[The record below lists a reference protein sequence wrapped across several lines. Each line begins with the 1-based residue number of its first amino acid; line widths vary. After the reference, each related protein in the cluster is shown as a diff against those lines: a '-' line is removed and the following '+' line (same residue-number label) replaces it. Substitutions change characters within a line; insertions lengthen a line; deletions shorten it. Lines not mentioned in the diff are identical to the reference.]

1 MIFCEE
7 FFKSVH
13 HLFNL
18 TDLFTKIKNGD
29 GLNLSEVMMMKR
41 KIRHLDAIKHGSSLY
56 SLNSMS
62 IKPLSIAVCSVL
74 AGMPLLSD
82 ATSFDSENI
91 GESVTI
97 SGTLTLTRPYS
108 DVYGNP
114 ATFTITSTGVVNYP
128 LVGGFLYCF
137 NNNFSTTQ
145 EADTNNNNTIIN
157 YGTINGSTV
166 IPGQL
171 AGGFIHQGLSVDY
184 GSRIKANNNTVSLRS
199 GSTTSKVIVY
209 GGYVYDS
216 STRTIPGLEVSGNT
230 VFIEDGSN
238 VEKVNVYGGYAETEN
253 SASSGDVTVTNNK
266 VIIGSGTY
274 TGTIFGGSA
283 ISTAG
288 SQVLKVQ
295 DNTVYLYGNAD
306 LSGAGIKGGEAEGA
320 GTKTV
325 SGNTLVFGYNDIPWS
340 PSSYTIGNVQ
350 NFSTIR
356 FDNATWGKT
365 ITVNYFANQSTD
377 STVTKVDATNVA
389 FSGVDSLSS
398 GDSYNMLTISELDSG
413 SLELT
418 SENSTYTIGTTLEG
432 TGKVSLS
439 DDGKTV
445 TYTVDSASEQASSQ
459 STVDSASEQAS
470 SQSTVDS
477 ASEQASSQSLSI
489 GSKEQKVDSAS
500 VHASSQSHAAAMTMS
515 AGTVALTQGAD
526 TTSAAGFNLANSGIT
541 GVQSFSSVGGGASR
555 VETGSF
561 VSLKTLNFSVGIGN
575 NVQNDYGLLSIGGAF
590 EAGYGKFKNHFD
602 AGAAD
607 PYIKKTG
614 HVSYYGLALLSNF
627 TFENLW
633 HVNGAVRV
641 GRMKSTQNN
650 ALYNAATGETY
661 DINIGT
667 NYYGLELG
675 GGKLIKIDDTNS
687 LDIYGKYFYLYQ
699 ASDSF
704 NAGGK
709 YKLSA
714 VNSHRLRVA
723 GRYSHDFTPV
733 TSLYGGLG
741 LEHEFDGKS
750 KLKVDDKAWAKSSK
764 TKGTRAFGEIGVAV
778 KPASNTG
785 LILDFSVKGLY
796 GDNFRGAWASADIKY
811 MF

>member
-1 MIFCEE
+1 M
-7 FFKSVH
+7 KSKKFYSNLDVCVN
-13 HLFNL
+13 FNNIA
-18 TDLFTKIKNGD
+18 KKKQKNAAV
-29 GLNLSEVMMMKR
+29 SKT
-41 KIRHLDAIKHGSSLY
+41 
-56 SLNSMS
+56 
-62 IKPLSIAVCSVL
+62 PLAVAVCAVL
-74 AGMPLLSD
+74 SGLSLPAYAD
-82 ATSFDSENI
+82 VGFPSPATVSTTETLSGGYNPILSSSATTPASLTITESGTINFPDSTAWLH
-91 GESVTI
+91 GARMFI
-97 SGTLTLTRPYS
+97 SGAN
-108 DVYGNP
+108 D
-114 ATFTITSTGVVNYP
+114 
-128 LVGGFLYCF
+128 
-137 NNNFSTTQ
+137 
-145 EADTNNNNTIIN
+145 NNTIIS
-157 YGTINGSTV
+157 YGTINGSTSYSGYV
-166 IPGQL
+166 I
-171 AGGFIHQGLSVDY
+171 GGFFYITSTGAPSIQTNG
-184 GSRIKANNNTVSLRS
+184 NTVSFKA
-199 GSTTSKVIVY
+199 G
-209 GGYVYDS
+209 S
-216 STRTIPGLEVSGNT
+216 STN
-230 VFIEDGSN
+230 
-238 VEKVNVYGGYAETEN
+238 KVYVYGGYASDSSQDALATASGNTVLVEYGSDFTSPEVVGGFA
-253 SASSGDVTVTNNK
+253 SAHGVATASNNK
-266 VIIGSGTY
+266 VILGAGSY
-274 TGTIFGGSA
+274 TGMVYGGWACSYSPSYNA
-283 ISTAG
+283 TVTG
-288 SQVLKVQ
+288 
-295 DNTVYLYGNAD
+295 NTVYLYGDAD
-306 LSGAGIKGGEAEGA
+306 VSAAGIWGGNSNLLVGS
-320 GTKTV
+320 TV
-325 SGNTLVFGYNDIPWS
+325 SDGSTLDLSGNTLVFGYNNQAWA
-340 PSSYTIGNVQ
+340 PSNYTIGNVQ

-356 FDNATWGKT
+356 FDNATWGET
-365 ITVNYFANQSTD
+365 ITINYFANHSTSD
-377 STVTKVDATNVA
+377 SGVTTVDATNVA

-398 GDSYNMLTISELDSG
+398 GDSYDMLTVQELGDG
-413 SLELT
+413 SSIELAST
-418 SENSTYTIGTTLEG
+418 ESTYTIGTTLEG

-439 DDGKTV
+439 EDGKTV
-445 TYTVDSASEQASSQ
+445 TYTVVSSENSSDSSENSSDQIRASA
-459 STVDSASEQAS
+459 
-470 SQSTVDS
+470 
-477 ASEQASSQSLSI
+477 
-489 GSKEQKVDSAS
+489 
-500 VHASSQSHAAAMTMS
+500 QSHSAAMAMS

-641 GRMKSTQNN
+641 GRMESTQNN

-699 ASDSF
+699 DSDTF

-714 VNSHRLRVA
+714 VNSNRLRVA

-750 KLKVDDKAWAKSSK
+750 KLKVD
-764 TKGTRAFGEIGVAV
+764 
-778 KPASNTG
+778 
-785 LILDFSVKGLY
+785 
-796 GDNFRGAWASADIKY
+796 
-811 MF
+811 

>member
-1 MIFCEE
+1 M
-7 FFKSVH
+7 KSKKFYSNLDVCVN
-13 HLFNL
+13 FNNIA
-18 TDLFTKIKNGD
+18 KKKQKNAAV
-29 GLNLSEVMMMKR
+29 SKT
-41 KIRHLDAIKHGSSLY
+41 
-56 SLNSMS
+56 
-62 IKPLSIAVCSVL
+62 PLAVAVCAVL
-74 AGMPLLSD
+74 SGLSLPAYAD
-82 ATSFDSENI
+82 VGFSSPATVSTTETLSAVYNPILSSSPTTPASLTITESGTINFPDSTAWLH
-91 GESVTI
+91 GARMYI
-97 SGTLTLTRPYS
+97 SGAN
-108 DVYGNP
+108 D
-114 ATFTITSTGVVNYP
+114 
-128 LVGGFLYCF
+128 
-137 NNNFSTTQ
+137 
-145 EADTNNNNTIIN
+145 NNTIIS
-157 YGTINGSTV
+157 YGTINGSTSHSGYV
-166 IPGQL
+166 I
-171 AGGFIHQGLSVDY
+171 GGFFYITGTGAPSIQTNG
-184 GSRIKANNNTVSLRS
+184 NTVSFKA
-199 GSTTSKVIVY
+199 G
-209 GGYVYDS
+209 S
-216 STRTIPGLEVSGNT
+216 STN
-230 VFIEDGSN
+230 
-238 VEKVNVYGGYAETEN
+238 KVYVYGGYASDSSQDALATASGNTVLVEYGSDFTSREVVGGFA
-253 SASSGDVTVTNNK
+253 SAHGVATASNNK
-266 VIIGSGTY
+266 VILGAGSY
-274 TGTIFGGSA
+274 TGIVYGGWACSYTPSYNA
-283 ISTAG
+283 TVTG
-288 SQVLKVQ
+288 
-295 DNTVYLYGNAD
+295 NTVYLYGDAD
-306 LSGAGIKGGEAEGA
+306 VSDAGIWGGNSNLLVGDSVT
-320 GTKTV
+320 GTLTLT
-325 SGNTLVFGYNDIPWS
+325 GNTLVFGYNNQAWA
-340 PSSYTIGNVQ
+340 PSNYTIGNVQ

-365 ITVNYFANQSTD
+365 ITVNYFANHSTD
-377 STVTKVDATNVA
+377 SSVTKVDASKVA

-398 GDSYNMLTISELDSG
+398 GDSYDMLTIGELNSG
-413 SLELT
+413 SLALS
-418 SENSTYTIGTTLEG
+418 SETSTYTVGTTLEG

-439 DDGKTV
+439 DDGTTV

-459 STVDSASEQAS
+459 S
-470 SQSTVDS
+470 
-477 ASEQASSQSLSI
+477 
-489 GSKEQKVDSAS
+489 
-500 VHASSQSHAAAMTMS
+500 HAAAMNMS

-526 TTSAAGFNLANSGIT
+526 TTSAAGFNLANSGTT
-541 GVQSFSSVGGGASR
+541 GLQSFSSVGGGASR

-641 GRMKSTQNN
+641 GRMESTQNN

-714 VNSHRLRVA
+714 VNSNRLRVA
-723 GRYSHDFTPV
+723 GRYTHDFTPV
-733 TSLYGGLG
+733 TSLYGGAG

-750 KLKVDDKAWAKSSK
+750 KLKVDDKAWAKSSE
-764 TKGTRAFGEIGVAV
+764 TKGTRVFGEFGVTV
-778 KPASNTG
+778 KPASTAG
-785 LILDFSVKGLY
+785 LTLDFSLKGLY

>member
-1 MIFCEE
+1 
-7 FFKSVH
+7 
-13 HLFNL
+13 
-18 TDLFTKIKNGD
+18 
-29 GLNLSEVMMMKR
+29 
-41 KIRHLDAIKHGSSLY
+41 
-56 SLNSMS
+56 MS

-82 ATSFDSENI
+82 ATSFDPENI

-137 NNNFSTTQ
+137 NNNSSTTQ

-157 YGTINGSTV
+157 YGTINGSTA

-199 GSTTSKVIVY
+199 GSTTSNVIVY

-238 VEKVNVYGGYAETEN
+238 VEKVYVYGGYAETEN
-253 SASSGDVTVTNNK
+253 TASSGDVTVTNNK

-325 SGNTLVFGYNDIPWS
+325 SGNMLVFGYNNQAWA
-340 PSSYTIGNVQ
+340 PSNYTIGNVQ

-365 ITVNYFANQSTD
+365 ITVNYFANHSTD
-377 STVTKVDATNVA
+377 SSVTKVDASKVA

-398 GDSYNMLTISELDSG
+398 GDSYDMLTIGELDSG
-413 SLELT
+413 SLALS
-418 SENSTYTIGTTLEG
+418 SETSTYTVGTTLEG

-439 DDGKTV
+439 ENGKTV
-445 TYTVDSASEQASSQ
+445 TYTVDSASE
-459 STVDSASEQAS
+459 
-470 SQSTVDS
+470 
-477 ASEQASSQSLSI
+477 
-489 GSKEQKVDSAS
+489 K
-500 VHASSQSHAAAMTMS
+500 ASSQSHAAAMTMS

-541 GVQSFSSVGGGASR
+541 GVQSFSSVGGGAAR

-641 GRMKSTQNN
+641 GRMESTQNN

-714 VNSHRLRVA
+714 VNSNRLRVA

-733 TSLYGGLG
+733 TSLYGGAG

>member
-1 MIFCEE
+1 
-7 FFKSVH
+7 
-13 HLFNL
+13 
-18 TDLFTKIKNGD
+18 
-29 GLNLSEVMMMKR
+29 MMKR
-41 KIRHLDAIKHGSSLY
+41 IISQLDEIKHKSSLY
-56 SLNSMS
+56 SLNRMR
-62 IKPLSIAVCSVL
+62 IKPLAIAVYSVL
-74 AGMPLLSD
+74 AGMSLTPS
-82 ATSFDSENI
+82 AANTNTQSPA
-91 GESVTI
+91 TI
-97 SGTLTLTRPYS
+97 SATVTLEN
-108 DVYGNP
+108 GNNMVFSSTTSP
-114 ATFTITSTGVVNYP
+114 ATLTITSSGVLNYP
-128 LVGGFLYCF
+128 DANTWLFCGRIVHTGAIDG
-137 NNNFSTTQ
+137 NNITS
-145 EADTNNNNTIIN
+145 
-157 YGTINGSTV
+157 YGTINGSTSYGV
-166 IPGQL
+166 YL
-171 AGGFIHQGLSVDY
+171 DGGYFDNYSSTGLGAIQV
-184 GSRIKANNNTVSLRS
+184 NNNTVSLKA
-199 GSTTSKVIVY
+199 GSSTSNVQVY
-209 GGYVYDS
+209 GGYVYVS
-216 STRTIPGLEVSGNT
+216 SAEDDVTASGNT
-230 VFIEDGSN
+230 VFIEYGSEFSGN
-238 VEKVNVYGGYAETEN
+238 VNVVGGYASGRGVAT
-253 SASSGDVTVTNNK
+253 ASNNK
-266 VIIGSGTY
+266 VILGSGTY
-274 TGTIFGGSA
+274 TTNILGGHARSY
-283 ISTAG
+283 TD
-288 SQVLKVQ
+288 QVATVSN
-295 DNTVYLYGNAD
+295 NTVYLYGDAD
-306 LSGAGIKGGEAEGA
+306 VSAAGIVGGDSNLLVGDPVT
-320 GTKTV
+320 GTLTLT
-325 SGNTLVFGYNDIPWS
+325 GNTLVFGYNNQAWA
-340 PSSYTIGNVQ
+340 PSNYTIGNVQ

-365 ITVNYFANQSTD
+365 ITVNYFANHSTD
-377 STVTKVDATNVA
+377 SSVTIVDASKVA

-398 GDSYNMLTISELDSG
+398 GDSYDMLTIEALDTG
-413 SLELT
+413 SLGLT
-418 SENSTYTIGTTLEG
+418 SENSAFTIGSTLEG

-439 DDGKTV
+439 EDGKTV
-445 TYTVDSASEQASSQ
+445 TYTADQIRASA
-459 STVDSASEQAS
+459 
-470 SQSTVDS
+470 
-477 ASEQASSQSLSI
+477 
-489 GSKEQKVDSAS
+489 
-500 VHASSQSHAAAMTMS
+500 QSHSAAMAMS
-515 AGTVALTQGAD
+515 AGTVALNQGAD

>member
-1 MIFCEE
+1 
-7 FFKSVH
+7 
-13 HLFNL
+13 
-18 TDLFTKIKNGD
+18 
-29 GLNLSEVMMMKR
+29 MKR
-41 KIRHLDAIKHGSSLY
+41 KTNHLGEIKHKYSIC
-56 SLNSMS
+56 SLNTLSVN
-62 IKPLSIAVCSVL
+62 PLAIAVYSVL
-74 AGMPLLSD
+74 AGMSLTPS
-82 ATSFDSENI
+82 AANTNTQSPA
-91 GESVTI
+91 TI
-97 SGTLTLTRPYS
+97 SATVTLEN
-108 DVYGNP
+108 GNNMVFSKTTSP
-114 ATFTITSTGVVNYP
+114 ATLTITSSGVLNYP
-128 LVGGFLYCF
+128 DANTWLFCGRIIHTGAIDG
-137 NNNFSTTQ
+137 NNITS
-145 EADTNNNNTIIN
+145 
-157 YGTINGSTV
+157 YGTINGSTSHDV
-166 IPGQL
+166 YL
-171 AGGFIHQGLSVDY
+171 DGGYFANY
-184 GSRIKANNNTVSLRS
+184 GNTGFGASQVNNNTVSLKA
-199 GSTTSKVIVY
+199 GSSTSNVKVY
-209 GGYVYDS
+209 GGYVYVHTAQDDVTAS
-216 STRTIPGLEVSGNT
+216 ENT
-230 VFIEDGSN
+230 VFIEYGSEFSGN
-238 VEKVNVYGGYAETEN
+238 VNVVGGYASGRGVAT
-253 SASSGDVTVTNNK
+253 ASNNK
-266 VIIGSGTY
+266 VILGSGTY
-274 TGTIFGGSA
+274 TTNILGGHARSY
-283 ISTAG
+283 TD
-288 SQVLKVQ
+288 QVATVSN
-295 DNTVYLYGNAD
+295 NTVYLYGDANVSA
-306 LSGAGIKGGEAEGA
+306 AGIVGGDSNLLVGDPVT
-320 GTKTV
+320 GTLTLT
-325 SGNTLVFGYNDIPWS
+325 GNTLVFGYNNQAWA
-340 PSSYTIGNVQ
+340 PSNYTIGNVQ

-365 ITVNYFANQSTD
+365 ITVNYFANHSTD
-377 STVTKVDATNVA
+377 SSVTIVDASKVA

-398 GDSYNMLTISELDSG
+398 GDSYDMLTIEELDSG
-413 SLELT
+413 SLALS
-418 SENSTYTIGTTLEG
+418 SETSTYTIGTTLEG

-445 TYTVDSASEQASSQ
+445 TYTVDPASEQASSQ

-477 ASEQASSQSLSI
+477 ASEQ
-489 GSKEQKVDSAS
+489 
-500 VHASSQSHAAAMTMS
+500 ASSQSHAAAMTMS

-714 VNSHRLRVA
+714 VNSNRLRVA

>member
-1 MIFCEE
+1 MQKLSNLDVCVNFNNVAKKKQ
-7 FFKSVH
+7 KSVADTAIPVRNKSSFCITP
-13 HLFNL
+13 LAAAVCLIISGMAFSSQVWADTTFSSPKTVSGEETL
-18 TDLFTKIKNGD
+18 SS
-29 GLNLSEVMMMKR
+29 GLN
-41 KIRHLDAIKHGSSLY
+41 SS
-56 SLNSMS
+56 SS
-62 IKPLSIAVCSVL
+62 P
-74 AGMPLLSD
+74 G
-82 ATSFDSENI
+82 AT
-91 GESVTI
+91 V
-97 SGTLTLTRPYS
+97 
-108 DVYGNP
+108 
-114 ATFTITSTGVVNYP
+114 TITSTGI
-128 LVGGFLYCF
+128 L
-137 NNNFSTTQ
+137 NFPNS
-145 EADTNNNNTIIN
+145 DTLLSGSEDSNSITSYGTI
-157 YGTINGSTV
+157 YGTINGASSLLSF
-166 IPGQL
+166 IY
-171 AGGFIHQGLSVDY
+171 GGVGVTY
-184 GSRIKANNNTVSLRS
+184 GSLQLVEGTFTMVYSDPHANNNTVIFKS
-199 GSTTSKVIVY
+199 GSTTS
-209 GGYVYDS
+209 D
-216 STRTIPGLEVSGNT
+216 
-230 VFIEDGSN
+230 
-238 VEKVNVYGGYAETEN
+238 VNVYGGRAVHTEKSVN
-253 SASSGDVTVTNNK
+253 ATASNNK
-266 VIIGSGTY
+266 VLIENGSVFSGSSVYGGYAKATGTATASENTVILGAGSYKMVYGGVASSTTSQIATAVNNTIYLYGDADVSAAGLVGGYIGGSGT
-274 TGTIFGGSA
+274 
-283 ISTAG
+283 
-288 SQVLKVQ
+288 L
-295 DNTVYLYGNAD
+295 
-306 LSGAGIKGGEAEGA
+306 
-320 GTKTV
+320 
-325 SGNTLVFGYNDIPWS
+325 SGNTLVFGYNNQAWA
-340 PSSYTIGNVQ
+340 PSNYTIGNVQ

-365 ITVNYFANQSTD
+365 ITVYYFANQSTD

-398 GDSYNMLTISELDSG
+398 GDSYDMLTIDEELASG

-445 TYTVDSASEQASSQ
+445 TYTVDP
-459 STVDSASEQAS
+459 ASEQAS

>member
-1 MIFCEE
+1 M
-7 FFKSVH
+7 KSKKFYSNLDVCVN
-13 HLFNL
+13 FNNIA
-18 TDLFTKIKNGD
+18 KKKQKNAAV
-29 GLNLSEVMMMKR
+29 SKT
-41 KIRHLDAIKHGSSLY
+41 
-56 SLNSMS
+56 
-62 IKPLSIAVCSVL
+62 PLAVAVCAVL
-74 AGMPLLSD
+74 SGLSLPAYADVGFSSPATVSTTETLSAGYNHILSSSPTTP
-82 ATSFDSENI
+82 ASLTITESGTINFPDSNAWLHGARI
-91 GESVTI
+91 LI
-97 SGTLTLTRPYS
+97 SGAN
-108 DVYGNP
+108 D
-114 ATFTITSTGVVNYP
+114 
-128 LVGGFLYCF
+128 
-137 NNNFSTTQ
+137 
-145 EADTNNNNTIIN
+145 NNTIIS
-157 YGTINGSTV
+157 YGTINGSTSYTGYV
-166 IPGQL
+166 C
-171 AGGFIHQGLSVDY
+171 GGFFYITGTGAPSIQTNG
-184 GSRIKANNNTVSLRS
+184 NTVSFKA
-199 GSTTSKVIVY
+199 G
-209 GGYVYDS
+209 S
-216 STRTIPGLEVSGNT
+216 STN
-230 VFIEDGSN
+230 
-238 VEKVNVYGGYAETEN
+238 KVYVYGGYASDSSQDALATASGNTVLVEYGSDFTSPYVAGGDAEAKGTATASEN
-253 SASSGDVTVTNNK
+253 TV
-266 VIIGSGTY
+266 ILG
-274 TGTIFGGSA
+274 
-283 ISTAG
+283 AG
-288 SQVLKVQ
+288 SYEMVYGGVANSTTSQIATAVN
-295 DNTVYLYGNAD
+295 NTIYLYGDAD
-306 LSGAGIKGGEAEGA
+306 VSAAGIVGGDSNLLVGS
-320 GTKTV
+320 TV
-325 SGNTLVFGYNDIPWS
+325 SDGSTLDLSGNTLVFGYNNQAWA
-340 PSSYTIGNVQ
+340 PSNYTIGNVQ

-365 ITVNYFANQSTD
+365 ITVNYFANHSTD
-377 STVTKVDATNVA
+377 SSVTIVDASKVA

-398 GDSYNMLTISELDSG
+398 GDSYDMLTIEELDSG
-413 SLELT
+413 SLALS
-418 SENSTYTIGTTLEG
+418 SETSTYTIGTTLEG

-445 TYTVDSASEQASSQ
+445 TYTVDP
-459 STVDSASEQAS
+459 ASEQAS

>member
-1 MIFCEE
+1 
-7 FFKSVH
+7 
-13 HLFNL
+13 
-18 TDLFTKIKNGD
+18 
-29 GLNLSEVMMMKR
+29 MKR
-41 KIRHLDAIKHGSSLY
+41 KTNHLGEIKHKYSIC
-56 SLNSMS
+56 SLNTLSVN
-62 IKPLSIAVCSVL
+62 PLAIAVYSVL
-74 AGMPLLSD
+74 AGMSLTPS
-82 ATSFDSENI
+82 AANTNTQSPA
-91 GESVTI
+91 TI
-97 SGTLTLTRPYS
+97 SATVTLEN
-108 DVYGNP
+108 GNNMVFSSTTSP
-114 ATFTITSTGVVNYP
+114 ATLTITSSGVLNYP
-128 LVGGFLYCF
+128 DANTWLFCGRIVHTGAIDG
-137 NNNFSTTQ
+137 NNITS
-145 EADTNNNNTIIN
+145 
-157 YGTINGSTV
+157 YGTINGSTSYGV
-166 IPGQL
+166 YL
-171 AGGFIHQGLSVDY
+171 DGGYFANYSSTGLGAIQV
-184 GSRIKANNNTVSLRS
+184 NNNTVSLKA
-199 GSTTSKVIVY
+199 GSSTSNVQVY
-209 GGYVYDS
+209 GGYVYVS
-216 STRTIPGLEVSGNT
+216 SAEDDVTASGNT
-230 VFIEDGSN
+230 VFIEYGSEFSGN
-238 VEKVNVYGGYAETEN
+238 VNVVGGYASGRGVAT
-253 SASSGDVTVTNNK
+253 ASNNK
-266 VIIGSGTY
+266 VILGSGTY
-274 TGTIFGGSA
+274 TTNILGGHARSY
-283 ISTAG
+283 TD
-288 SQVLKVQ
+288 QVATVSN
-295 DNTVYLYGNAD
+295 NTVYLYGDAD
-306 LSGAGIKGGEAEGA
+306 VSAAGIVGGDSNLLVGDPVT
-320 GTKTV
+320 GTLTLT
-325 SGNTLVFGYNDIPWS
+325 GNTLVFGYNNQAWA
-340 PSSYTIGNVQ
+340 PSNYTIGNVQ

-365 ITVNYFANQSTD
+365 ITVNYFANHSTD
-377 STVTKVDATNVA
+377 SSVTIVDASKVA

-398 GDSYNMLTISELDSG
+398 GDSYDMLTIEELDSG
-413 SLELT
+413 SLALS
-418 SENSTYTIGTTLEG
+418 SETSTYTVGTTLEG

-439 DDGKTV
+439 ENGKTV
-445 TYTVDSASEQASSQ
+445 TYTVGSASEQASSQSTVDSASEQASSQ

>member
-1 MIFCEE
+1 
-7 FFKSVH
+7 
-13 HLFNL
+13 
-18 TDLFTKIKNGD
+18 
-29 GLNLSEVMMMKR
+29 MKR
-41 KIRHLDAIKHGSSLY
+41 KIRHLDEIKHKYSIC
-56 SLNSMS
+56 SLNSLS
-62 IKPLSIAVCSVL
+62 VNPLAFAVYSVL
-74 AGMPLLSD
+74 AGMS
-82 ATSFDSENI
+82 
-91 GESVTI
+91 
-97 SGTLTLTRPYS
+97 LTASAADTTTQS
-108 DVYGNP
+108 P
-114 ATFTITSTGVVNYP
+114 ATINATLPLPNGNNRVVSSPATITVTSSGVVNYP
-128 LVGGFLYCF
+128 D
-137 NNNFSTTQ
+137 
-145 EADTNNNNTIIN
+145 ADTNLYCSKIFEDGSNDGNSITS
-157 YGTINGSTV
+157 YGTINGSTNNQYQSYLMGAYTNLTAAV
-166 IPGQL
+166 QENV
-171 AGGFIHQGLSVDY
+171 QG
-184 GSRIKANNNTVSLRS
+184 NNNTVTFKA
-199 GSTTSKVIVY
+199 GSSTKNLTVY
-209 GGYVYDS
+209 GAQIIDDYSGNAV
-216 STRTIPGLEVSGNT
+216 TASGNT
-230 VFIEDGSN
+230 VFIENGSEFLGN
-238 VEKVNVYGGYAETEN
+238 KMITGGYAGGNGSST
-253 SASSGDVTVTNNK
+253 ASNNK
-266 VIIGSGTY
+266 VILGSGTY
-274 TGTIFGGSA
+274 SSSIYGGWA
-283 ISTAG
+283 YGQTQVNISN
-288 SQVLKVQ
+288 
-295 DNTVYLYGNAD
+295 NTVYLYGDANVSA
-306 LSGAGIKGGEAEGA
+306 AGIFGGETNWYINAV
-320 GTKTV
+320 TLT
-325 SGNTLVFGYNDIPWS
+325 GNTLVFGYNNTPWT

-356 FDNATWGKT
+356 FDNVVWGKT
-365 ITVNYFANQSTD
+365 ITINFFANKSTD
-377 STVTKVDATNVA
+377 STVTKIDATKVA

-398 GDSYNMLTISELDSG
+398 GDSYDMLTIGELNSG
-413 SLELT
+413 SLALS
-418 SENSTYTIGTTLEG
+418 SETSTYTVGTTLEG

-439 DDGKTV
+439 DDGTTV

-459 STVDSASEQAS
+459 S
-470 SQSTVDS
+470 
-477 ASEQASSQSLSI
+477 
-489 GSKEQKVDSAS
+489 
-500 VHASSQSHAAAMTMS
+500 HAAAMNMS

-526 TTSAAGFNLANSGIT
+526 TTSAAGFNLANSGTT
-541 GVQSFSSVGGGASR
+541 GLQSFSSVGGGASR

-641 GRMKSTQNN
+641 GRMESTQNN

-714 VNSHRLRVA
+714 VNSNRLRVA
-723 GRYSHDFTPV
+723 GRYTHDFTPV
-733 TSLYGGLG
+733 TSLYGGAG

-750 KLKVDDKAWAKSSK
+750 KLKVDDKAWAKSSE
-764 TKGTRAFGEIGVAV
+764 TKGTRVFGEFGVTV
-778 KPASNTG
+778 KPASTAG
-785 LILDFSVKGLY
+785 LTLDFSLKGLY

>member
-1 MIFCEE
+1 MINQ
-7 FFKSVH
+7 FFQFFS
-13 HLFNL
+13 N
-18 TDLFTKIKNGD
+18 I
-29 GLNLSEVMMMKR
+29 SCYKR
-41 KIRHLDAIKHGSSLY
+41 Y
-56 SLNSMS
+56 S
-62 IKPLSIAVCSVL
+62 I
-74 AGMPLLSD
+74 
-82 ATSFDSENI
+82 
-91 GESVTI
+91 
-97 SGTLTLTRPYS
+97 
-108 DVYGNP
+108 
-114 ATFTITSTGVVNYP
+114 
-128 LVGGFLYCF
+128 
-137 NNNFSTTQ
+137 
-145 EADTNNNNTIIN
+145 
-157 YGTINGSTV
+157 
-166 IPGQL
+166 
-171 AGGFIHQGLSVDY
+171 
-184 GSRIKANNNTVSLRS
+184 
-199 GSTTSKVIVY
+199 Y
-209 GGYVYDS
+209 GGWAYGQTQVN
-216 STRTIPGLEVSGNT
+216 I
-230 VFIEDGSN
+230 SN
-238 VEKVNVYGGYAETEN
+238 
-253 SASSGDVTVTNNK
+253 
-266 VIIGSGTY
+266 
-274 TGTIFGGSA
+274 
-283 ISTAG
+283 
-288 SQVLKVQ
+288 
-295 DNTVYLYGNAD
+295 NTVYLYGDANVSA
-306 LSGAGIKGGEAEGA
+306 AGIFGGETNSYINAV
-320 GTKTV
+320 TLT
-325 SGNTLVFGYNDIPWS
+325 GNTLVFGYNNTPWT

-365 ITVNYFANQSTD
+365 ITVHYFANQSTD

-398 GDSYNMLTISELDSG
+398 GDSYDMLTIDEELASG

-445 TYTVDSASEQASSQ
+445 TYTVDP
-459 STVDSASEQAS
+459 ASEQAS

>member
-1 MIFCEE
+1 MADTAVPVRNKSSFCITPLAAAVCLIISGMAFSSQVWAADTTFSSPKTVSGEE
-7 FFKSVH
+7 TLSS
-13 HLFNL
+13 
-18 TDLFTKIKNGD
+18 
-29 GLNLSEVMMMKR
+29 GLNR
-41 KIRHLDAIKHGSSLY
+41 SS
-56 SLNSMS
+56 SS
-62 IKPLSIAVCSVL
+62 
-74 AGMPLLSD
+74 G
-82 ATSFDSENI
+82 AT
-91 GESVTI
+91 V
-97 SGTLTLTRPYS
+97 
-108 DVYGNP
+108 
-114 ATFTITSTGVVNYP
+114 TITSTGI
-128 LVGGFLYCF
+128 L
-137 NNNFSTTQ
+137 NFPNS
-145 EADTNNNNTIIN
+145 DTLLSGSEDSNSITS
-157 YGTINGSTV
+157 YGTINGASSLLS
-166 IPGQL
+166 IIY
-171 AGGFIHQGLSVDY
+171 GGVGVTY
-184 GSRIKANNNTVSLRS
+184 GSLKVVEGTITMVYSDPHANNNTVIFKS
-199 GSTTSKVIVY
+199 GSTTSDVNVY
-209 GGYVYDS
+209 GGRAVHTTESVNATASNNKVLIENGSVFSGS
-216 STRTIPGLEVSGNT
+216 S
-230 VFIEDGSN
+230 
-238 VEKVNVYGGYAETEN
+238 VYGGYAEATGTATASEN
-253 SASSGDVTVTNNK
+253 TVILGAGSYEMVYGGVASSTTSQIATAVNNTIYLYGDADVSAAGLVGGY
-266 VIIGSGTY
+266 IGGSGT
-274 TGTIFGGSA
+274 
-283 ISTAG
+283 
-288 SQVLKVQ
+288 L
-295 DNTVYLYGNAD
+295 
-306 LSGAGIKGGEAEGA
+306 
-320 GTKTV
+320 
-325 SGNTLVFGYNDIPWS
+325 SGNTLVFGYNNQAWA
-340 PSSYTIGNVQ
+340 PSNYTIGNVQ

-365 ITVNYFANQSTD
+365 ITVNYFANHSTD
-377 STVTKVDATNVA
+377 SSVTKVDASKVA

-398 GDSYNMLTISELDSG
+398 GDSYDMLTIEELNSG
-413 SLELT
+413 SLALS
-418 SENSTYTIGTTLEG
+418 SETSTYTVGTTLEG

-439 DDGKTV
+439 ENGKTV
-445 TYTVDSASEQASSQ
+445 TYTVDSASE
-459 STVDSASEQAS
+459 
-470 SQSTVDS
+470 
-477 ASEQASSQSLSI
+477 
-489 GSKEQKVDSAS
+489 K
-500 VHASSQSHAAAMTMS
+500 ASSQSHAAAMTMS

-575 NVQNDYGLLSIGGAF
+575 NIQNDYGLLSIGGAF

-641 GRMKSTQNN
+641 GRMESTQNN

-714 VNSHRLRVA
+714 VNSNRLRVA

>member
-1 MIFCEE
+1 MKSKKFYSNLDVCVNFNNIAKKKQ
-7 FFKSVH
+7 KSVADTAIPVRNKSSFCITP
-13 HLFNL
+13 LAAAVCLIISGMAFSSQVWAADTTFSSPKTVSGEETL
-18 TDLFTKIKNGD
+18 SS
-29 GLNLSEVMMMKR
+29 GLNR
-41 KIRHLDAIKHGSSLY
+41 SS
-56 SLNSMS
+56 S
-62 IKPLSIAVCSVL
+62 P
-74 AGMPLLSD
+74 G
-82 ATSFDSENI
+82 AT
-91 GESVTI
+91 V
-97 SGTLTLTRPYS
+97 
-108 DVYGNP
+108 
-114 ATFTITSTGVVNYP
+114 TITSTGI
-128 LVGGFLYCF
+128 L
-137 NNNFSTTQ
+137 NFPNS
-145 EADTNNNNTIIN
+145 DTLLSGSEDSNSITS
-157 YGTINGSTV
+157 YGTINGASSLLSF
-166 IPGQL
+166 IY
-171 AGGFIHQGLSVDY
+171 GGVGVTY
-184 GSRIKANNNTVSLRS
+184 GSPQVVEGTITMVYSDPHANNNTVIFKS
-199 GSTTSKVIVY
+199 GSTTSDVNVY
-209 GGYVYDS
+209 GGRAVHTTESVNATASNNKVLIENGSVFSGS
-216 STRTIPGLEVSGNT
+216 S
-230 VFIEDGSN
+230 
-238 VEKVNVYGGYAETEN
+238 VYGGYAEATGTATASEN
-253 SASSGDVTVTNNK
+253 TVILGAGSYEMVYGGVASSTTSQIATAVNNTIYLYGDADVSAAGLVGGY
-266 VIIGSGTY
+266 IGGSGT
-274 TGTIFGGSA
+274 
-283 ISTAG
+283 
-288 SQVLKVQ
+288 L
-295 DNTVYLYGNAD
+295 
-306 LSGAGIKGGEAEGA
+306 
-320 GTKTV
+320 
-325 SGNTLVFGYNDIPWS
+325 SGNTLVFGYNNQAWA
-340 PSSYTIGNVQ
+340 PSNYTIGNVQ

-356 FDNATWGKT
+356 FDNATWGET
-365 ITVNYFANQSTD
+365 ITINYFANQSTD
-377 STVTKVDATNVA
+377 SSVTKVDASKVA

-398 GDSYNMLTISELDSG
+398 GDSYDMLTIGELNSG
-413 SLELT
+413 SLALS
-418 SENSTYTIGTTLEG
+418 SETSTYTVGTTLEG

-439 DDGKTV
+439 ENGKTV
-445 TYTVDSASEQASSQ
+445 TYTVDSASE
-459 STVDSASEQAS
+459 
-470 SQSTVDS
+470 
-477 ASEQASSQSLSI
+477 
-489 GSKEQKVDSAS
+489 K
-500 VHASSQSHAAAMTMS
+500 ASSQSHAAAMTMS

-641 GRMKSTQNN
+641 GRMESTQNN

-687 LDIYGKYFYLYQ
+687 LDVYGKYFSLYQ

-714 VNSHRLRVA
+714 VNSNRLRVA

-733 TSLYGGLG
+733 TSLYGGAG

>member
-18 TDLFTKIKNGD
+18 SDLFTKIKNGD

-41 KIRHLDAIKHGSSLY
+41 KINHLGEIKHKYSIC
-56 SLNSMS
+56 SLNTLSVN
-62 IKPLSIAVCSVL
+62 PLAIAVYSVL
-74 AGMPLLSD
+74 AGMSLTPSAADSTTPSPATID
-82 ATSFDSENI
+82 AT
-91 GESVTI
+91 VTI
-97 SGTLTLTRPYS
+97 PNGKNMVFSSTTS
-108 DVYGNP
+108 P
-114 ATFTITSTGVVNYP
+114 ATLTITSSGVLNYP
-128 LVGGFLYCF
+128 DANTWLFCGRIVHTGAIDG
-137 NNNFSTTQ
+137 NNITS
-145 EADTNNNNTIIN
+145 
-157 YGTINGSTV
+157 YGTINGSTSYGV
-166 IPGQL
+166 YL
-171 AGGFIHQGLSVDY
+171 DGGYFDNYSSTGLGAIQV
-184 GSRIKANNNTVSLRS
+184 NNNTVSLKA
-199 GSTTSKVIVY
+199 GSSTSNVEVY
-209 GGYVYDS
+209 GGYVYVHTAQDDV
-216 STRTIPGLEVSGNT
+216 TASGNT
-230 VFIEDGSN
+230 VFIEYGSEFSGN
-238 VEKVNVYGGYAETEN
+238 VNVVGGYAAGQGVAT
-253 SASSGDVTVTNNK
+253 ASNNK
-266 VIIGSGTY
+266 VILGSGTY
-274 TGTIFGGSA
+274 TSYILGGWANSYSNKQATISN
-283 ISTAG
+283 
-288 SQVLKVQ
+288 
-295 DNTVYLYGNAD
+295 NTVYLYGNAD
-306 LSGAGIKGGEAEGA
+306 VSAANINAGRSNILIGNSVADGA
-320 GTKTV
+320 TLNMT
-325 SGNTLVFGYNDIPWS
+325 GNTLVFGYNNTPWN
-340 PSSYTIGNVQ
+340 PSSYTINSVG

-356 FDNATWGKT
+356 FDNVVWGKT
-365 ITVNYFANQSTD
+365 ITINTLSNASTD
-377 STVTKVDATNVA
+377 STVTKVDASKVA

-398 GDSYNMLTISELDSG
+398 GDSYDMLTIGTFSGDS
-413 SLELT
+413 SIALT
-418 SENSTYTIGTTLEG
+418 SENSTFTIGTTLEG

-445 TYTVDSASEQASSQ
+445 TYTVDSASEQ
-459 STVDSASEQAS
+459 
-470 SQSTVDS
+470 
-477 ASEQASSQSLSI
+477 
-489 GSKEQKVDSAS
+489 
-500 VHASSQSHAAAMTMS
+500 ASSQSHAAAMTMS

-541 GVQSFSSVGGGASR
+541 GVQSFSSVGGGAAR

-614 HVSYYGLALLSNF
+614 HVSYYGLALLSNL

-641 GRMKSTQNN
+641 GRMESTQNN

-714 VNSHRLRVA
+714 VNSNRLRVA
-723 GRYSHDFTPV
+723 GRYTHDFTPV
-733 TSLYGGLG
+733 TSLYGGAG

-785 LILDFSVKGLY
+785 LILDFSLKGLY

>member
-41 KIRHLDAIKHGSSLY
+41 KINHLGEIKHKYSIC
-56 SLNSMS
+56 SLNTLSVN
-62 IKPLSIAVCSVL
+62 PLAIAVYSVL
-74 AGMPLLSD
+74 AGMSLTASADTTTPSPATID
-82 ATSFDSENI
+82 AT
-91 GESVTI
+91 VTLPNGKNMVF
-97 SGTLTLTRPYS
+97 SSTTS
-108 DVYGNP
+108 P
-114 ATFTITSTGVVNYP
+114 ATLTITSSGVLNYP
-128 LVGGFLYCF
+128 DANTWLFCGRIVHTGAIDG
-137 NNNFSTTQ
+137 NNITS
-145 EADTNNNNTIIN
+145 
-157 YGTINGSTV
+157 YGTINGSTSYGV
-166 IPGQL
+166 YL
-171 AGGFIHQGLSVDY
+171 DGGYFDNYSSTGLGAIQV
-184 GSRIKANNNTVSLRS
+184 NNNTVSLKA
-199 GSTTSKVIVY
+199 GSSTSNVGVY
-209 GGYVYDS
+209 GGYVYVHTAQDDV
-216 STRTIPGLEVSGNT
+216 TASGNT
-230 VFIEDGSN
+230 VFIEYGSEFSGN
-238 VEKVNVYGGYAETEN
+238 VNVVGGYAAGQGVAT
-253 SASSGDVTVTNNK
+253 ASNNK
-266 VIIGSGTY
+266 VILGSGTY
-274 TGTIFGGSA
+274 TSNIYGGEARSYIA
-283 ISTAG
+283 KKATVSN
-288 SQVLKVQ
+288 
-295 DNTVYLYGNAD
+295 NTVYLYGDAD
-306 LSGAGIKGGEAEGA
+306 VSAAGIWGGDSNLLVGDSVT
-320 GTKTV
+320 GTLTLT
-325 SGNTLVFGYNDIPWS
+325 GNTLVFGYNNQAWA
-340 PSSYTIGNVQ
+340 PSNYTIGNVQ

-365 ITVNYFANQSTD
+365 ITVYYFANQSTD

-398 GDSYNMLTISELDSG
+398 GDSYDMLTIGELASG

-439 DDGKTV
+439 EDGKTV

-459 STVDSASEQAS
+459 ST
-470 SQSTVDS
+470 
-477 ASEQASSQSLSI
+477 
-489 GSKEQKVDSAS
+489 VDSAS

-641 GRMKSTQNN
+641 GRMESTQNN

>member
-1 MIFCEE
+1 MINQ
-7 FFKSVH
+7 FFQFFS
-13 HLFNL
+13 N
-18 TDLFTKIKNGD
+18 I
-29 GLNLSEVMMMKR
+29 SCYKR
-41 KIRHLDAIKHGSSLY
+41 Y
-56 SLNSMS
+56 S
-62 IKPLSIAVCSVL
+62 I
-74 AGMPLLSD
+74 
-82 ATSFDSENI
+82 
-91 GESVTI
+91 
-97 SGTLTLTRPYS
+97 
-108 DVYGNP
+108 
-114 ATFTITSTGVVNYP
+114 
-128 LVGGFLYCF
+128 
-137 NNNFSTTQ
+137 
-145 EADTNNNNTIIN
+145 
-157 YGTINGSTV
+157 
-166 IPGQL
+166 
-171 AGGFIHQGLSVDY
+171 
-184 GSRIKANNNTVSLRS
+184 
-199 GSTTSKVIVY
+199 Y
-209 GGYVYDS
+209 GGWAYGQTQVN
-216 STRTIPGLEVSGNT
+216 I
-230 VFIEDGSN
+230 SN
-238 VEKVNVYGGYAETEN
+238 
-253 SASSGDVTVTNNK
+253 
-266 VIIGSGTY
+266 
-274 TGTIFGGSA
+274 
-283 ISTAG
+283 
-288 SQVLKVQ
+288 
-295 DNTVYLYGNAD
+295 NTVYLYGDANVSA
-306 LSGAGIKGGEAEGA
+306 AGIFGGETNSYINAV
-320 GTKTV
+320 TLT
-325 SGNTLVFGYNDIPWS
+325 GNTLVFGYNNTPWT

-365 ITVNYFANQSTD
+365 ITVHYFANQSTD

-398 GDSYNMLTISELDSG
+398 GDRYDMLTIDEELASG

-445 TYTVDSASEQASSQ
+445 TYTVDP
-459 STVDSASEQAS
+459 ASEQAS

>member
-41 KIRHLDAIKHGSSLY
+41 KINHLGEIKHKYSIC
-56 SLNSMS
+56 SLNTLSVN
-62 IKPLSIAVCSVL
+62 PLAIAVYSVL
-74 AGMPLLSD
+74 AGMSLTASADTTTPSPATID
-82 ATSFDSENI
+82 AT
-91 GESVTI
+91 VTLPNGKNMVF
-97 SGTLTLTRPYS
+97 SSTTS
-108 DVYGNP
+108 P
-114 ATFTITSTGVVNYP
+114 ATLTITSSGVLNYP
-128 LVGGFLYCF
+128 DANTWLFCGRIVHTGAIDG
-137 NNNFSTTQ
+137 NNITS
-145 EADTNNNNTIIN
+145 
-157 YGTINGSTV
+157 YGTINGSTSYGV
-166 IPGQL
+166 YL
-171 AGGFIHQGLSVDY
+171 DGGYFDNYSSTGLGAIQV
-184 GSRIKANNNTVSLRS
+184 NNNTVSLKA
-199 GSTTSKVIVY
+199 GSSTSNVGVY
-209 GGYVYDS
+209 GGYVYVHTAQDDV
-216 STRTIPGLEVSGNT
+216 TASGNT
-230 VFIEDGSN
+230 VFIEYGSEFSGN
-238 VEKVNVYGGYAETEN
+238 VNVVGGYAAGQGVAT
-253 SASSGDVTVTNNK
+253 ASNNK
-266 VIIGSGTY
+266 VILGSGTY
-274 TGTIFGGSA
+274 TSNIYGGEARSYIA
-283 ISTAG
+283 KKATVSN
-288 SQVLKVQ
+288 
-295 DNTVYLYGNAD
+295 NTVYLYGDAD
-306 LSGAGIKGGEAEGA
+306 VSAAGIWGGDSNLLVGDSVT
-320 GTKTV
+320 GTLTLT
-325 SGNTLVFGYNDIPWS
+325 GNTLVFGYNNQAWA
-340 PSSYTIGNVQ
+340 PSNYTIGNVQ

-365 ITVNYFANQSTD
+365 ITVYYFANQSTD

-398 GDSYNMLTISELDSG
+398 GDSYDMLTIGELASG

-439 DDGKTV
+439 EDGKTV

-459 STVDSASEQAS
+459 ST
-470 SQSTVDS
+470 
-477 ASEQASSQSLSI
+477 
-489 GSKEQKVDSAS
+489 VDSAS

>member
-1 MIFCEE
+1 MINQ
-7 FFKSVH
+7 FFQFFS
-13 HLFNL
+13 N
-18 TDLFTKIKNGD
+18 I
-29 GLNLSEVMMMKR
+29 SCYKR
-41 KIRHLDAIKHGSSLY
+41 Y
-56 SLNSMS
+56 S
-62 IKPLSIAVCSVL
+62 I
-74 AGMPLLSD
+74 
-82 ATSFDSENI
+82 
-91 GESVTI
+91 
-97 SGTLTLTRPYS
+97 
-108 DVYGNP
+108 
-114 ATFTITSTGVVNYP
+114 
-128 LVGGFLYCF
+128 
-137 NNNFSTTQ
+137 
-145 EADTNNNNTIIN
+145 
-157 YGTINGSTV
+157 
-166 IPGQL
+166 
-171 AGGFIHQGLSVDY
+171 
-184 GSRIKANNNTVSLRS
+184 
-199 GSTTSKVIVY
+199 Y
-209 GGYVYDS
+209 GGWAYGQTQVN
-216 STRTIPGLEVSGNT
+216 I
-230 VFIEDGSN
+230 SN
-238 VEKVNVYGGYAETEN
+238 
-253 SASSGDVTVTNNK
+253 
-266 VIIGSGTY
+266 
-274 TGTIFGGSA
+274 
-283 ISTAG
+283 
-288 SQVLKVQ
+288 
-295 DNTVYLYGNAD
+295 NTVYLYGDANVSA
-306 LSGAGIKGGEAEGA
+306 AGIFGGETNSYINAV
-320 GTKTV
+320 TLT
-325 SGNTLVFGYNDIPWS
+325 GNTLVFGYNNTPWT

-365 ITVNYFANQSTD
+365 ITVHYFANQSTD

-398 GDSYNMLTISELDSG
+398 GDSYDMLTIDEELASG

-445 TYTVDSASEQASSQ
+445 TYTVDP
-459 STVDSASEQAS
+459 ASEQAS

-785 LILDFSVKGLY
+785 LILDW
-796 GDNFRGAWASADIKY
+796 R
-811 MF
+811 

>member
-82 ATSFDSENI
+82 ATSFDPENI

-137 NNNFSTTQ
+137 NNNSSTTQ

-157 YGTINGSTV
+157 YGTINGSTA

-199 GSTTSKVIVY
+199 GSTTSNVIVY

-238 VEKVNVYGGYAETEN
+238 VEKVYVYGGYAETEN
-253 SASSGDVTVTNNK
+253 TASSGDVTVTNNK

-325 SGNTLVFGYNDIPWS
+325 SGNMLVFGYNNQAWA
-340 PSSYTIGNVQ
+340 PSNYTIGNVQ

-365 ITVNYFANQSTD
+365 ITVNYFANHSTD
-377 STVTKVDATNVA
+377 SSVTKVDASKVA

-398 GDSYNMLTISELDSG
+398 GDSYDMLTIGELDSG
-413 SLELT
+413 SLALS
-418 SENSTYTIGTTLEG
+418 SETSTYTVGTTLEG

-439 DDGKTV
+439 ENGKTV
-445 TYTVDSASEQASSQ
+445 TYTVDSASE
-459 STVDSASEQAS
+459 
-470 SQSTVDS
+470 
-477 ASEQASSQSLSI
+477 
-489 GSKEQKVDSAS
+489 K
-500 VHASSQSHAAAMTMS
+500 ASSQSHAAAMTMS

-541 GVQSFSSVGGGASR
+541 GVQSFSSVGGGAAR

-641 GRMKSTQNN
+641 GRMESTQNN

-714 VNSHRLRVA
+714 VNSNRLRVA

-733 TSLYGGLG
+733 TSLYGGAG

>member
-1 MIFCEE
+1 MINQ
-7 FFKSVH
+7 FFQFFS
-13 HLFNL
+13 N
-18 TDLFTKIKNGD
+18 I
-29 GLNLSEVMMMKR
+29 SCYKR
-41 KIRHLDAIKHGSSLY
+41 Y
-56 SLNSMS
+56 S
-62 IKPLSIAVCSVL
+62 I
-74 AGMPLLSD
+74 
-82 ATSFDSENI
+82 
-91 GESVTI
+91 
-97 SGTLTLTRPYS
+97 
-108 DVYGNP
+108 
-114 ATFTITSTGVVNYP
+114 
-128 LVGGFLYCF
+128 
-137 NNNFSTTQ
+137 
-145 EADTNNNNTIIN
+145 
-157 YGTINGSTV
+157 
-166 IPGQL
+166 
-171 AGGFIHQGLSVDY
+171 
-184 GSRIKANNNTVSLRS
+184 
-199 GSTTSKVIVY
+199 Y
-209 GGYVYDS
+209 GGWAYGQTQVN
-216 STRTIPGLEVSGNT
+216 I
-230 VFIEDGSN
+230 SN
-238 VEKVNVYGGYAETEN
+238 
-253 SASSGDVTVTNNK
+253 
-266 VIIGSGTY
+266 
-274 TGTIFGGSA
+274 
-283 ISTAG
+283 
-288 SQVLKVQ
+288 
-295 DNTVYLYGNAD
+295 NTVYLYGDANVSA
-306 LSGAGIKGGEAEGA
+306 AGIFGGETNSYINAV
-320 GTKTV
+320 TLT
-325 SGNTLVFGYNDIPWS
+325 GNTLVFGYNNTPWT

-365 ITVNYFANQSTD
+365 ITVHYFANQSTD
-377 STVTKVDATNVA
+377 STVTKFDATNVA

-398 GDSYNMLTISELDSG
+398 GDSYDMLTIDEELASG

>member
-82 ATSFDSENI
+82 ATSFDCVDI

-97 SGTLTLTRPYS
+97 SGTLTLAHPYS
-108 DVYGNP
+108 NVYGNP

-128 LVGGFLYCF
+128 FVGGFLYCF
-137 NNNFSTTQ
+137 NNNSSTTQ

-157 YGTINGSTV
+157 YGTINGPTA

-199 GSTTSKVIVY
+199 GSTTSNVIVY

-216 STRTIPGLEVSGNT
+216 SSRNIPGLEVSGNT

-238 VEKVNVYGGYAETEN
+238 VEKVYVYGGYANTEN
-253 SASSGDVTVTNNK
+253 TASSGDVTVTNNK

-274 TGTIFGGSA
+274 TGTIYGGSA

-365 ITVNYFANQSTD
+365 ITVYYFANHSTD
-377 STVTKVDATNVA
+377 SSVTKVDASKVA

-398 GDSYNMLTISELDSG
+398 GDSYDMLTIEELDSG
-413 SLELT
+413 SLALS
-418 SENSTYTIGTTLEG
+418 SETSTYTIGTTLEG

-439 DDGKTV
+439 EDGKTV
-445 TYTVDSASEQASSQ
+445 TYTINSTGNSSSPIKASA
-459 STVDSASEQAS
+459 
-470 SQSTVDS
+470 
-477 ASEQASSQSLSI
+477 
-489 GSKEQKVDSAS
+489 
-500 VHASSQSHAAAMTMS
+500 QSHAAAMTMS

-526 TTSAAGFNLANSGIT
+526 TTSAAGFNLANSGTT
-541 GVQSFSSVGGGASR
+541 GLQAFSSVGGGASR

-575 NVQNDYGLLSIGGAF
+575 NIQNDYGLLSIGGAF

-602 AGAAD
+602 AGSAD

-641 GRMKSTQNN
+641 GRMESTQNN
-650 ALYNAATGETY
+650 ALYNAATSETY
-661 DINIGT
+661 NINIGT

-675 GGKLIKIDDTNS
+675 GGKLIKIDDSNS
-687 LDIYGKYFYLYQ
+687 VDIYGKYFYLYQ
-699 ASDSF
+699 DSDTF

-764 TKGTRAFGEIGVAV
+764 IKGTRAFGEIGVAV

>member
-7 FFKSVH
+7 FFKTAH

-56 SLNSMS
+56 SLNRMR
-62 IKPLSIAVCSVL
+62 IKPLVIAVFSFL
-74 AGMPLLSD
+74 AGGTAFAD
-82 ATSFDSENI
+82 AVYTSPKNVVGTWALDGGYN
-91 GESVTI
+91 SVVSPT
-97 SGTLTLTRPYS
+97 S
-108 DVYGNP
+108 P
-114 ATFTITSTGVVNYP
+114 ATITVTSSGVVNYP
-128 LVGGFLYCF
+128 D
-137 NNNFSTTQ
+137 
-145 EADTNNNNTIIN
+145 ADTRLNCNKFVADGSNDGNSITS
-157 YGTINGSTV
+157 YGTINGSTNNQYQSNLMGAYTELNAAV
-166 IPGQL
+166 
-171 AGGFIHQGLSVDY
+171 QGNVQ
-184 GSRIKANNNTVSLRS
+184 GNNNTVTFKA
-199 GSTTSKVIVY
+199 GSSTKNLTVY
-209 GGYVYDS
+209 GAQIIDDNSGNAV
-216 STRTIPGLEVSGNT
+216 TASGNT
-230 VFIEDGSN
+230 VFIEKGSEFIGN
-238 VEKVNVYGGYAETEN
+238 KMITGGYAGGNGSST
-253 SASSGDVTVTNNK
+253 ASNNK
-266 VIIGSGTY
+266 VILGSGTY
-274 TGTIFGGSA
+274 SSTIYGGWA
-283 ISTAG
+283 YGQTQVNISN
-288 SQVLKVQ
+288 
-295 DNTVYLYGNAD
+295 NTVYLYGDANVSA
-306 LSGAGIKGGEAEGA
+306 AGIYGGETNWYINAV
-320 GTKTV
+320 TLT
-325 SGNTLVFGYNDIPWS
+325 GNTLVFGYNNTPWT

-356 FDNATWGKT
+356 FDNVVWGKT
-365 ITVNYFANQSTD
+365 ITINFFANKSTD
-377 STVTKVDATNVA
+377 STVTKIDATKVA

-398 GDSYNMLTISELDSG
+398 GDSYDMLTIEELDSG
-413 SLELT
+413 SLALS
-418 SENSTYTIGTTLEG
+418 SETSTYTIGTTLEG

-439 DDGKTV
+439 EDGKTV
-445 TYTVDSASEQASSQ
+445 TYTINSTGNSSSPIKASA
-459 STVDSASEQAS
+459 
-470 SQSTVDS
+470 
-477 ASEQASSQSLSI
+477 
-489 GSKEQKVDSAS
+489 
-500 VHASSQSHAAAMTMS
+500 QSHAAAMTMS

-526 TTSAAGFNLANSGIT
+526 TTSAAGFNLANSGTT
-541 GVQSFSSVGGGASR
+541 GLQAFSSVGGGASR

-575 NVQNDYGLLSIGGAF
+575 NIQNDYGLLSIGGAF

-602 AGAAD
+602 AGSAD

-641 GRMKSTQNN
+641 GRMESTQNN
-650 ALYNAATGETY
+650 ALYNAATSETY
-661 DINIGT
+661 NINIGT

-675 GGKLIKIDDTNS
+675 GGKLIKIDDSNS
-687 LDIYGKYFYLYQ
+687 VDIYGKYFYLYQ
-699 ASDSF
+699 DSDTF

-764 TKGTRAFGEIGVAV
+764 IKGTRAFGEIGVAV

>member
-1 MIFCEE
+1 MF
-7 FFKSVH
+7 
-13 HLFNL
+13 
-18 TDLFTKIKNGD
+18 
-29 GLNLSEVMMMKR
+29 
-41 KIRHLDAIKHGSSLY
+41 
-56 SLNSMS
+56 
-62 IKPLSIAVCSVL
+62 
-74 AGMPLLSD
+74 
-82 ATSFDSENI
+82 
-91 GESVTI
+91 I
-97 SGTLTLTRPYS
+97 SGAN
-108 DVYGNP
+108 D
-114 ATFTITSTGVVNYP
+114 
-128 LVGGFLYCF
+128 
-137 NNNFSTTQ
+137 
-145 EADTNNNNTIIN
+145 NNTIIS
-157 YGTINGSTV
+157 YGTINGSTSYSGYV
-166 IPGQL
+166 V
-171 AGGFIHQGLSVDY
+171 GGFLYITGTGVESIQTNG
-184 GSRIKANNNTVSLRS
+184 NTVSFKA
-199 GSTTSKVIVY
+199 G
-209 GGYVYDS
+209 S
-216 STRTIPGLEVSGNT
+216 STN
-230 VFIEDGSN
+230 
-238 VEKVNVYGGYAETEN
+238 KVHVYGGYA
-253 SASSGDVTVTNNK
+253 SDSVSGDSATASGNTVLVEYGSDFTSPEVVGGFASAEGVATASNNK
-266 VIIGSGTY
+266 VILGSGTY
-274 TGTIFGGSA
+274 TYIFGGWANSYSNKQA
-283 ISTAG
+283 TISN
-288 SQVLKVQ
+288 
-295 DNTVYLYGNAD
+295 NTVYLYGNAD
-306 LSGAGIKGGEAEGA
+306 VSAANINAGRSNILIGNSVADGA
-320 GTKTV
+320 TLNMT
-325 SGNTLVFGYNDIPWS
+325 GNTLVFGYNNTPWN
-340 PSSYTIGNVQ
+340 PSSYTINSVG

-356 FDNATWGKT
+356 FDNVVWGKT
-365 ITVNYFANQSTD
+365 ITINTLSNASTD
-377 STVTKVDATNVA
+377 STVTKVDASKVA

-398 GDSYNMLTISELDSG
+398 GDSYDMLTIGTFSGDS
-413 SLELT
+413 SIALT
-418 SENSTYTIGTTLEG
+418 SENSTFTIGTTLEG

-445 TYTVDSASEQASSQ
+445 TYTVDSASEQ
-459 STVDSASEQAS
+459 
-470 SQSTVDS
+470 
-477 ASEQASSQSLSI
+477 
-489 GSKEQKVDSAS
+489 
-500 VHASSQSHAAAMTMS
+500 ASSQSHAAAMTMS

-541 GVQSFSSVGGGASR
+541 GVQSFSSVGGGAAR

-641 GRMKSTQNN
+641 GRMESTQNN

-714 VNSHRLRVA
+714 VNSNRLRVA

-778 KPASNTG
+778 KPASTAG
-785 LILDFSVKGLY
+785 LTLDFSLKGLY